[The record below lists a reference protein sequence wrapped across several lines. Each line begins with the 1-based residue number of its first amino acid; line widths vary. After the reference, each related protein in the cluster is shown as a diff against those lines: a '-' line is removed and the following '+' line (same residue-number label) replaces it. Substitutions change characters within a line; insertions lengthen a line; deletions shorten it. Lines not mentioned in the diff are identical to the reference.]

1 MATKE
6 CKWKFEWANEDEF
19 KLTQEDDQ
27 GVETVLLCIEENGCI
42 ASVWGSAAGMVTQ
55 YLNNL
60 MQKIGDEM
68 KAGPPDA

>member
-6 CKWKFEWANEDEF
+6 CKWKFEWANEEEF

-42 ASVWGSAAGMVTQ
+42 RTVWGSITDMVAQ
-55 YLNNL
+55 YLSNL
-60 MQKIGDEM
+60 MGRIGKDM
-68 KAGPPDA
+68 KEEAP